1 MKNPMFL
8 DFQQQSTTSLDL
20 PPALASILTMGS
32 QAPMT
37 GGMPQAGLA
46 SAMVPD
52 QGFVP
57 SYQQG
62 GLVTPTG
69 APQQMPANM
78 TPAQGV
84 GVSQNMQQGAPI
96 DPQMLEMQLNQFA
109 SQNPQQMQQIQQV
122 IMEEFQSGNLTPDEL
137 NMIIQLATVAAQN
150 PQMYPNVRRFAIQQG
165 IATEQDLSV
174 EYDQGLVFVLLLAA
188 KAVQNM
194 TGGGQGM
201 QQPIQSMKMGGKV
214 SGDDGAVLINA
225 HAGEYVIPKQVVEKK
240 GTEFFDKM
248 IGKDSGNDKA

>member
-1 MKNPMFL
+1 MNNPMSP
-8 DFQQQSTTSLDL
+8 DFRQPQGTTSLDL
-20 PPALASILTMGS
+20 PPALASILSMGS

-46 SAMVPD
+46 SAMSP
-52 QGFVP
+52 QQTFVP

-69 APQQMPANM
+69 APQQMPADM
-78 TPAQGV
+78 APAQGV
-84 GVSQNMQQGAPI
+84 GVSQNMQRGAPI
-96 DPQMLEMQLNQFA
+96 DPQMLEMELNQFVR
-109 SQNPQQMQQIQQV
+109 QNPQQMQQIQQA
-122 IMEEFQSGNLTPDEL
+122 IMQEMQSGELTPDEL

-150 PQMYPNVRRFAIQQG
+150 PQMYPNVRNFAIQQG
-165 IATEQDLSV
+165 IATEQDLPM

-188 KAVQNM
+188 KAVQQA
-194 TGGGQGM
+194 TGG
-201 QQPIQSMKMGGKV
+201 QQQIQSMKMGGKV

-225 HAGEYVIPKQVVEKK
+225 HAGEYVIPKEIVEKK

-248 IGKDSGNDKA
+248 IGKDSGNSKA